1 MLLICG
7 FFASFFLSG
16 FSGFLVLCPFCFS
29 GFVSLFLVGGLF
41 LCLVP
46 LVRVAVLFCLVVVVS
61 VSSGVV
67 FVGFLPCVVWF
78 GFLLFLLIVVFLLPL
93 VLVSLFFF
101 VFCFFSFFLFF
112 LLCCFCFV
120 SSL

>member
-16 FSGFLVLCPFCFS
+16 FSGFAVLCPFCFS
-29 GFVSLFLVGGLF
+29 GFVSLFLVGGLS

-78 GFLLFLLIVVFLLPL
+78 GFLLFLLIVVFLPL
-93 VLVSLFFF
+93 VLVSL
-101 VFCFFSFFLFF
+101 CFFLFCCCSFFGFF

>member
-7 FFASFFLSG
+7 FLVSFFRSG
-16 FSGFLVLCPFCFS
+16 FSGFSVLCLFCFS
-29 GFVSLFLVGGLF
+29 GFVFLFLVGGMF

-46 LVRVAVLFCLVVVVS
+46 LVRVAVWFVLVGLVS
-61 VSSGVV
+61 VFSFVPFVV
-67 FVGFLPCVVWF
+67 FLFFVLWF
-78 GFLLFLLIVVFLLPL
+78 GFLLFLPIVVFLPL

-101 VFCFFSFFLFF
+101 LFCCFSFFLFF
-112 LLCCFCFV
+112 PLCCFCFV